1 MANMTTLSRELPLS
15 RGSSV
20 LQSKADALELQYE
33 SLLSSAH
40 KGRRSDP
47 KESREETIAEKISQ
61 HTEEAIESQTT
72 ACLPITD
79 HGPGVTD
86 LSTAPAN
93 INEERK
99 PAVGEED
106 GREGVIKQPQSESGA
121 SYEVSQATPSQNDCS
136 ALYQTMGLP
145 VSSNNLSGQDSCMQ
159 SLPSCTSE
167 SEPRRIRAFAKLEF
181 DDGQFY
187 MNTYSVEL
195 GRDRR
200 AAGRAK
206 MEAGFLSRK
215 GSSLG
220 DIPPLFDQAR
230 NISNGNIGLG
240 QLSDSGG
247 IVAHDDLEKRHAL
260 RRKKS
265 KKSRSTSSSSRLVSR
280 KNSMVYP
287 EVQTDYPPVSMLP
300 PGKTTSKAPPD
311 ISALLPPP
319 DECPF
324 VPIQPPNGA
333 RHQVISRQHLK
344 INYNSEKQGFDMLVI
359 GRNGAFHDGEWRA
372 PGEVQSLHDG
382 SIIQIGGT
390 QIKFILPELERRAS
404 REDNE
409 DSVSGK
415 MSFQF
420 ENDRGERITMSN
432 SESSEVEALES
443 VSPSEELSESGMDSS
458 SNESGDD
465 EADEEDE
472 EEEIGEDHEGGS
484 EEAEEVDDFEN
495 QGQHVKRTNMIHS
508 ADLDEERVHT
518 RAMRRQ
524 SKPAKS
530 SSAADSR
537 PGAKVPRKLR
547 LTLASQDSRI
557 QTKTSKNNN
566 KLAVTERKEKILKQK
581 KHHKSKA
588 EKSEV
593 PRENETAEQ
602 VAQSNEDQTCP
613 KSDNGNQPPVANKIA
628 DRMNNNQEHPYP
640 DLPPGIVIPPRR
652 KGPGR
657 PPKDGFMSKREK
669 ALLIRQAKEA
679 EKSRKL
685 GLVPGQLPT
694 SAPKGKLLIYNLVRF
709 VIVSNY
715 AYVVVSIEK
724 RKYTKRRLEA
734 GSTQM

>member
-1 MANMTTLSRELPLS
+1 MSNSATMANVTTLSRELPLS
-15 RGSSV
+15 RSSSV
-20 LQSKADALELQYE
+20 LQSKVDALESQYE
-33 SLLSSAH
+33 TLLSNSQ
-40 KGRRSDP
+40 KGNGSDYKITG
-47 KESREETIAEKISQ
+47 KETVTDKISQ
-61 HTEEAIESQTT
+61 HVENISLSST
-72 ACLPITD
+72 
-79 HGPGVTD
+79 V
-86 LSTAPAN
+86 LSTPMVDPGSALTSLQYAPPETPEVATSGVD
-93 INEERK
+93 RDDRR
-99 PAVGEED
+99 D
-106 GREGVIKQPQSESGA
+106 GLKEQLHSESGA
-121 SYEVSQATPSQNDCS
+121 SIDVSQATPSQHDHNSLC
-136 ALYQTMGLP
+136 QVNGLLP
-145 VSSNNLSGQDSCMQ
+145 SSNTFSVQDSYMQ

-206 MEAGFLSRK
+206 LDAGLLPRK

-220 DIPPLFDQAR
+220 DMPPLFEHRR
-230 NISNGNIGLG
+230 NISNSNIGLS

-247 IVAHDDLEKRHAL
+247 IVAQESIETKQAV

-265 KKSRSTSSSSRLVSR
+265 KKSRSTSSSSRHMSR
-280 KNSMVYP
+280 KSSMVYP
-287 EVQTDYPPVSMLP
+287 EVQTNYPPLSMLP
-300 PGKTTSKAPPD
+300 PGRISSKAPPD

-344 INYNSEKQGFDMLVI
+344 INYNSEKQGFDMLII

-372 PGEVQSLHDG
+372 PGEVQPLHDG

-404 REDNE
+404 RENNE

-420 ENDRGERITMSN
+420 ENEQGESITMSN

-443 VSPSEELSESGMDSS
+443 VNSNDSS
-458 SNESGDD
+458 SLESGTGTSSNHSGDD
-465 EADEEDE
+465 EVEESDEDE
-472 EEEIGEDHEGGS
+472 ENEDGRDREQES
-484 EEAEEVDDFEN
+484 DEADELEAR
-495 QGQHVKRTNMIHS
+495 GQMAKRIDAIQS
-508 ADLDEERVHT
+508 ADPDEERVHT

-524 SKPAKS
+524 SKPTKL
-530 SSAADSR
+530 SAAKPRS
-537 PGAKVPRKLR
+537 GVKVPKKLR
-547 LTLASQDSRI
+547 LTLSASKDSRT
-557 QTKTSKNNN
+557 QSKLSRTTKG
-566 KLAVTERKEKILKQK
+566 LAGTERMGEGLKAKKYHKIKLEKQEVLQQ
-581 KHHKSKA
+581 
-588 EKSEV
+588 SETV
-593 PRENETAEQ
+593 EQ
-602 VAQSNEDQTCP
+602 TSQSNEDQARLRAKNDSQLP
-613 KSDNGNQPPVANKIA
+613 AANDSIN
-628 DRMNNNQEHPYP
+628 RMNSTQEHPYP
-640 DLPPGIVIPPRR
+640 DLPPGIIIPPRR

-685 GLVPGQLPT
+685 GLVPDQIPT
-694 SAPKGKLLIYNLVRF
+694 STP
-709 VIVSNY
+709 
-715 AYVVVSIEK
+715 K
-724 RKYTKRRLEA
+724 RKC
-734 GSTQM
+734 